1 MAEARIVCHFSCGA
15 ASAVAAKLS
24 IAKYG
29 HGRIVIHNAFIQQED
44 EDNRRFLADCQ
55 VWFDHPITVVQSE
68 KYHASHEE
76 VWIKKRYMK
85 GPRGAPCSGEL
96 KRIPLAAIA
105 KPGDVE
111 VIGYT
116 SEEWGRLQ
124 EMRTAM
130 PTRTIEAPLIEA
142 NLSKSDCLA
151 IIDRAGIELPRMY
164 RLGFHNANCIGCPKG
179 GEGYWNKI
187 RDVFPE
193 QFVQISEIQESIGAG
208 AYFFRDRKTGVRYGI
223 KDLPVGKG
231 DYPTE
236 KAISC
241 SFFCDMAEQDIAG
254 AA

>member
-1 MAEARIVCHFSCGA
+1 MNRIVGQFSCGA
-15 ASAVAAKLS
+15 ASAVAIKLT

-29 HGRIVIHNAFIQQED
+29 HERVVIHNAFIQQED
-44 EDNRRFLADCQ
+44 ADNRRFLKDCEE
-55 VWFDHPITVVQSE
+55 WFEHPIKVVQSE
-68 KYHASHEE
+68 KYHASSEE

-96 KRIPLAAIA
+96 KRKPLAAIA
-105 KPGDVE
+105 EPGDVE

-116 SEEWGRLQ
+116 SEEWDRLQ

-130 PTRTIEAPLIEA
+130 PTRLIEAPLIDA

-151 IIDRAGIELPRMY
+151 IVDRAGIELPRMY

-193 QFVQISEIQESIGAG
+193 QFVQISGIQESIGPG
-208 AYFFRDRKTGVRYGI
+208 AYFFRDRKSGVRYGL
-223 KDLPVGKG
+223 KDLPIGKG